1 MYLEN
6 LPLFVTVGTDILK
19 YDLYKTLTS
28 LVKIYL
34 HSNDKI
40 TNPL

>member
-6 LPLFVTVGTDILK
+6 LSLFVTVGTDMLK
-19 YDLYKTLTS
+19 YDLYKMLTS

-34 HSNDKI
+34 NSNDKI